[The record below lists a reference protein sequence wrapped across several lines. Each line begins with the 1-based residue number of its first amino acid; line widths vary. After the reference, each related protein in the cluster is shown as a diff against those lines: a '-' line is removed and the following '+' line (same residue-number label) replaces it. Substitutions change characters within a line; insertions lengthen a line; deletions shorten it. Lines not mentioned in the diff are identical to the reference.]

1 LEERIML
8 FENAAPRI
16 DLFATLTRPEIVEVC
31 GWIQPLRYAANT
43 EIFHE
48 GQHSNGLYILTDGIV
63 SVKKLSP
70 RGRFVLADVEAPNY
84 FGEMGL
90 LDGTDRCA
98 SVVTKTDVDVS
109 LLPFELFARKLH
121 ESNVPALRIALNV
134 GRIVCQRLRNTNT
147 KLAVKTATVAGIRR
161 RP

>member
-1 LEERIML
+1 ML

-31 GWIQPLRYAANT
+31 GWIKPLRYAANT

-98 SVVTKTDVDVS
+98 SVITKTDVDVS
-109 LLPFELFARKLH
+109 LLPFELFAKKLH

-134 GRIVCQRLRNTNT
+134 GRIVCQRLRSTNT